1 MKAAG
6 RVRPMTRWLPILVAA
21 TALAG
26 CAQGPQGNRLTL
38 ADLAHETIGTF
49 PTPKGPGALRR
60 DRLTGAYDLAIGNT
74 SIPVG
79 STGPVTIVASQK
91 VGAEQVVVLRGSTQT
106 CPVRYGLYAFDR
118 NSYSAEPIGDCS
130 AELAIGGNGKQLV
143 ASQVGAADPEM
154 WIYGN
159 HQTAGPILRSAL
171 FTPPPEKQQPVV
183 AAQPVTR
190 PASSTISARSGSQVS
205 SASPPPQ
212 HAVIR
217 AADASVIP
225 ADVAVPATLQ
235 RPVAGIKLDD

>member
-1 MKAAG
+1 M
-6 RVRPMTRWLPILVAA
+6 LVAA

-26 CAQGPQGNRLTL
+26 CAQGPQGSRITL
-38 ADLAHETIGTF
+38 ADLAHETVGTF
-49 PTPKGPGALRR
+49 STPKGPGALRR

-91 VGAEQVVVLRGSTQT
+91 VGSEQVVVLRGSADA
-106 CPVRYGLYAFDR
+106 CPSRYALYAFDR
-118 NSYSAEPIGDCS
+118 NSYSGEPLGDCFGD
-130 AELAIGGNGKQLV
+130 LAFAGNGKQLV
-143 ASQVGAADPEM
+143 ASEVGAADPEM

-171 FTPPPEKQQPVV
+171 LAPPAKPQPVAVEQPGQRQASTTV
-183 AAQPVTR
+183 ASR
-190 PASSTISARSGSQVS
+190 PASQPPASTPSA
-205 SASPPPQ
+205 P

-217 AADASVIP
+217 PADASVIP
-225 ADVAVPATLQ
+225 VDVAVPATLQ